1 MTPAATLKH
10 FLDALRAGR
19 DLSESETGEVFL
31 ALQDVDVEE
40 ALIADTL
47 TAWMKKG
54 PTVDE
59 IYSLAKIMRQR
70 ARKIGSKHPVF
81 IDTAGTGAS
90 RVKTFNIS
98 TAAAFVIAGAGVPV
112 AKHGN
117 RAATSRSGS
126 ADVIAELG
134 VRVETEPAKA
144 AKCLDDI
151 GICFMFAPYFHS
163 LSPTLGK
170 VRRGL
175 GFPSVFNIVGPLC
188 NPAGAPHQIMGVWD
202 KELVEKVSQ
211 VMSRLGTARSWV
223 IHGSD
228 GLDEVT
234 LSGGTYV
241 SEISNGQITGRTL
254 SPVDLGI
261 EPASMDSLSKV
272 TPAESAALIRDILAN
287 KCENAAARDLVLI
300 NAAAAIYVA
309 GGASDLKMAFA
320 AAIESIESGA
330 ARGKLDE
337 LVRVTNR

>member
-1 MTPAATLKH
+1 MRPTTTLNH
-10 FLDALRAGR
+10 FLAALLEGR

-31 ALQDVDVEE
+31 ALQDIDLDE
-40 ALIADTL
+40 ALIAGIL
-47 TAWMKKG
+47 TAWMEKG

-59 IYSLAKIMRQR
+59 IFSLAKIMRER
-70 ARKIGSKHPVF
+70 ARKIESKHPVF

-90 RVKTFNIS
+90 RIKTFNIS
-98 TAAAFVIAGAGVPV
+98 TAAAFVIAGAGVAV

-134 VRVETEPAKA
+134 VKVETEPAKA

-202 KELVEKVSQ
+202 KALVEKVSQ
-211 VMSRLGTARSWV
+211 AMSRLGTAKSWV

-228 GLDEVT
+228 GLDEIT
-234 LSGGTYV
+234 LSGETHI
-241 SEISNGQITGRTL
+241 SEITAGGVANRTI
-254 SPVDLGI
+254 SPADFCLETAPIDG
-261 EPASMDSLSKV
+261 LSKLS
-272 TPAESAALIRDILAN
+272 PAESAALIGDILAN
-287 KCENAAARDLVLI
+287 KCESLAARDLVLM
-300 NAAAAIYVA
+300 NAAAAINIA
-309 GGASDLKMAFA
+309 GTSEDLKAAFA
-320 AAIESIESGA
+320 IATESLESGA
-330 ARGKLDE
+330 AAAKLAE
-337 LVRVTNR
+337 LVRETNR

>member
-1 MTPAATLKH
+1 MTAASKLTH
-10 FLDALRAGR
+10 FLAALREGR

-31 ALQDVDVEE
+31 ALQDENLDES
-40 ALIADTL
+40 LIAGIL
-47 TAWMKKG
+47 TAWMHKG

-59 IYSLAKIMRQR
+59 IYSLAKIMRER
-70 ARKIGSKHPVF
+70 AKKINSRHAAF

-90 RVKTFNIS
+90 RIKTFNIS
-98 TAAAFVIAGAGVPV
+98 TAAAFVIAGAGVAV

-126 ADVIAELG
+126 ADVISELG
-134 VRVETEPAKA
+134 VKVETEPEQA

-163 LSPTLGK
+163 LSPVLGK

-188 NPAGAPHQIMGVWD
+188 NPASAPHQIMGVWD
-202 KELVEKVSQ
+202 KGLLEKVSK
-211 VMSRLGTARSWV
+211 VMSRLGTLRSWV

-234 LSGGTYV
+234 LSGTTHIF
-241 SEISNGQITGRTL
+241 EISGGLIENRTI
-254 SPVDLGI
+254 SPADFGLESAPIG
-261 EPASMDSLSKV
+261 SLSKV
-272 TPAESAALIRDILAN
+272 GPAESAALVREVLSG
-287 KCENAAARDLVLI
+287 KRENSAARKLVLM

-309 GGASDLKMAFA
+309 GAAQDLKTAFTA
-320 AAIESIESGA
+320 ATRSVESGA
-330 ARGKLDE
+330 AAGKLAE
-337 LVRVTNR
+337 LVRETNR